1 MFSSEFT
8 KFLRTPFLQNTS
20 RRLLLFLAFLEA
32 ATGGILWKKVF
43 LKISQNSQK
52 KLLAYEIF
60 KNTFFT
66 EHLWTTAS
74 AFSFSEAAIGG
85 VLWKGCS
92 WKFSKIQWKH
102 LRFAKFSK
110 TPFLQNNSGR
120 LLPTFS
126 CNVTKMRYC
135 QQCLGKLRWI
145 FVI

>member
-32 ATGGILWKKVF
+32 ATGVILWKKVF

-74 AFSFSEAAIGG
+74 AFSFSEAATWG
-85 VLWKGCS
+85 VLWKKVFLKNS
-92 WKFSKIQWKH
+92 QIHKKTP
-102 LRFAKFSK
+102 LVYE
-110 TPFLQNNSGR
+110 TPFLQNTSGR
-120 LLPTFS
+120 LILAYS
-126 CNVTKMRYC
+126 CDVTKLGCC
-135 QQCLGKLRWI
+135 QLCLKNLRWI
-145 FVI
+145 FII